1 MDTSESS
8 SARAIT
14 YLHDM
19 VADGNTQVVLSILNE
34 DIDGGLLHRGGLRN
48 NTALHLA
55 ILYRQKDTARA
66 LVERGASLTIL
77 NEDGDM
83 PISYCYDHEMFEMLM
98 LMTIPHNS
106 GLDGEE
112 TWNRDSL
119 GRSILHYASLYLK
132 EARSMSLISKLISM
146 AGPAHLLLRD
156 KHGATFLGIA
166 AMVGNSTVLE
176 ALKGRTMDAIDIE
189 TQKALID
196 GEVGMAALM
205 HGHRHFFDELVAL
218 SKASSAKV
226 EITLHY
232 LLQTLKDATLRKL
245 KDDASVDSTMDK
257 DSMKQELEM
266 LSGPKGLPTYV
277 ALYAEKDEVFKF
289 LLETGLLT
297 ENQWDTEH
305 KRTCLHWAVVHE
317 RTDIVEK
324 LIKSLN
330 LRPSPRIK
338 DAEEKTALHIAFEDD
353 NQEAMELLRG
363 RPAFKEYEEKLFRD
377 REVYVQAL
385 NAVLVAAA
393 LIGSVSFAGWLQLPS
408 QTAFQKAQMKIF
420 WVSNGVS
427 FYSAVAAMCVAI
439 AALLPTPSKY
449 VGRIVKQ
456 LRAELLVAALFLTL
470 SLASV
475 AMAFAGAGFAATAA
489 ASGPES
495 DCMDDS
501 YAHRLTSRAPDACQ
515 KLYHRL
521 MLGSTIPGTVFVA
534 ATLAAITY
542 RLLVDVLPADNM
554 RRLFVGDETEDPSRS
569 TYDNTDLGMCSS
581 KDLVKELVMR
591 YSKDLVSLHKS
602 SSEILLS
609 RRRDG
614 LKSLGFHVNTTTSPP
629 LYSPGDGEVSRRIL
643 IT

>member
-1 MDTSESS
+1 MD
-8 SARAIT
+8 
-14 YLHDM
+14 YLHKMAANGDTQM
-19 VADGNTQVVLSILNE
+19 VISILSNNDSE
-34 DIDGGLLHRGGLRN
+34 ELLHRKGPRQ
-48 NTALHLA
+48 NTPLHLA
-55 ILYRQKDTARA
+55 ILYRHKDTAKA
-66 LVERGASLTIL
+66 LVQRGASLTML
-77 NEDGDM
+77 NACGDM
-83 PISYCYDHEMFEMLM
+83 PISYCCDGEMLKT
-98 LMTIPHNS
+98 LLSNTSLHNQ
-106 GLDGEE
+106 EPRE
-112 TWNRDSL
+112 VKSL
-119 GRSILHYASLYLK
+119 GQTTNIDTGAVDATGKSILHYASLHLKKTKSRYLF
-132 EARSMSLISKLISM
+132 SQLISM
-146 AGPAHLLLRD
+146 ARSEHLLLED
-156 KHGATFLGIA
+156 KDGATFLGTA
-166 AMVGNSTVLE
+166 AKFGNTTTVE
-176 ALKGRTMDAIDIE
+176 ALKGAIIDAMDTQ
-189 TQKALID
+189 TQKALIN
-196 GEVGMAALM
+196 GEVGMSALM
-205 HGHRHFFDELVAL
+205 HGHRDFFDQLLAL

-232 LLQTLKDATLRKL
+232 LLEKLKEAADEKL
-245 KDDASVDSTMDK
+245 KDDARKEEVK
-257 DSMKQELEM
+257 KLGVE
-266 LSGPKGLPTYV
+266 KGLPTYL
-277 ALYAEKDEVFKF
+277 ALYAKKYVVFEF
-289 LLETGLLT
+289 LLDTGLLT
-297 ENQWDTEH
+297 VNQRDMEH
-305 KRTCLHWAVVHE
+305 KRTCLHWAVVHK
-317 RTDIVEK
+317 RSDIVEK
-324 LIKSLN
+324 LVTSRN
-330 LRPSPRIK
+330 LRPSPGIE
-338 DAEEKTALHIAFEDD
+338 DAEGKTALQIAFEEK

-363 RPAFKEYEEKLFRD
+363 RAPFREYEEKLFRD
-377 REVYVQAL
+377 REVDVQAL
-385 NAVLVAAA
+385 NAVLVGAA
-393 LIGSVSFAGWLQLPS
+393 LIGSVTFAGCLQLPS
-408 QTAFQKAQMKIF
+408 QSAFKSVAMKVF
-420 WVSNGVS
+420 WMSNSVS
-427 FYSAVAAMCVAI
+427 FYSAVAATCVAI
-439 AALLPTPSKY
+439 AAQLPMPSKY